1 MKVIFNGEL
10 VDVETVPASQS
21 GWLDGAGIF
30 ETIKT
35 VGNAA
40 YALGLHLSRAQGA
53 AEFLN
58 ITMPSLIQI
67 KESLSEL
74 FSFGTIENG
83 MLRISFANSG
93 DWLAVHMPY
102 VDSQKALNL
111 RIHPQRIAGNM
122 YKQFPYNSR
131 LEIMEQAKAAGFDD
145 AITINAK
152 GHICEGSVTNLIAR
166 IGDQWF
172 TPPVEDELL
181 PGIMRK
187 IILEN
192 QLVQAESIPVDQIS
206 QISSAFFVSSLRIA
220 QPISAIEGRQLQV
233 SHGLHQEIHALARKY
248 SVG

>member
-10 VDVETVPASQS
+10 VDVNTVPVAHS
-21 GWLDGAGIF
+21 GWLTGAGIF

-40 YALGLHLSRAQGA
+40 CALGLHLNRAQVA
-53 AEFLN
+53 AEFLK
-58 ITMPSLIQI
+58 ITMPSLTQI
-67 KESLSEL
+67 KESISEL
-74 FSFGTIENG
+74 LVSWPFANG
-83 MLRISFANSG
+83 MLRISFSNNG

-102 VDSQKALNL
+102 VDSQEALNL
-111 RIHPQRIAGNM
+111 RIHPQWIEGNI
-122 YKQFPYNSR
+122 YKQFPYNAR
-131 LEIMEQAKAAGFDD
+131 LEIMEQAKTAGFDD
-145 AITINAK
+145 AITVNAK
-152 GHICEGSVTNLIAR
+152 GHICEGSVTNLIIS

-181 PGIMRK
+181 PGIMRQ

-192 QLVQAESIPVDQIS
+192 QLVRAESIPVDQIS
-206 QISSAFFVSSLRIA
+206 QIASAFLISSLRIA
-220 QPISAIEGRQLQV
+220 QPIGAIEGRQLQV

>member
-10 VDVETVPASQS
+10 IAVEKVPASHS
-21 GWLDGAGIF
+21 GWLDGVGIF

-35 VGNAA
+35 VNNAA

-53 AEFLN
+53 TEFLN
-58 ITMPSLIQI
+58 ITMPSLTQI
-67 KESLSEL
+67 KESISEL
-74 FSFGTIENG
+74 LVSRAFENG
-83 MLRISFANSG
+83 MLRISFSNNG

-102 VDSQKALNL
+102 VDSQEALNL
-111 RIHPQRIAGNM
+111 RIHPQRIEGNM
-122 YKQFPYNSR
+122 CKQFPYNGR

-145 AITINAK
+145 AITVNAK
-152 GHICEGSVTNLIAR
+152 GHICEGSVTNLIVR

-172 TPPVEDELL
+172 TPPVEDQLL
-181 PGIMRK
+181 PGIMRQ

>member
-10 VDVETVPASQS
+10 VDVETVPASHS
-21 GWLDGAGIF
+21 GWLTGAGIF

-35 VGNAA
+35 VGNAP

-74 FSFGTIENG
+74 FSFRTIENG

-102 VDSQKALNL
+102 VDSQEALNL
-111 RIHPQRIAGNM
+111 RIHPQRIEGNM
-122 YKQFPYNSR
+122 CKQFPYNGR

-145 AITINAK
+145 AITVNAK
-152 GHICEGSVTNLIAR
+152 GHICEGSVTNLIVR

-172 TPPVEDELL
+172 TPPVEDQLL
-181 PGIMRK
+181 PGIMRQ

-192 QLVQAESIPVDQIS
+192 QLVRAESIPVDQIS